1 MNISFSNIILNEV
14 VISGDNKL
22 LNSIF
27 LKLTKGKS
35 FTPVNIT
42 NLFPLPNEIKKLE
55 KLDKIDITTQINLYN
70 KFGVTSYNE
79 WVEQNWGEKEFGNIE
94 KVQIL
99 NDKLKISFNTDL
111 FDSKLILLNIQRKY
125 PKIIIESLFIDQSI
139 QRVEKFG
146 SFNKD
151 GEVYYKINDCE
162 YEKFINH
169 IELMINELKR
179 QNNDLNI
186 LKAA

>member
-35 FTPVNIT
+35 LTSVNIT

-79 WVEQNWGEKEFGNIE
+79 WIEQNWGEKEFGDIE
-94 KVQIL
+94 KVQIF
-99 NDKLKISFNTDL
+99 NDRLKFSFNTDL

-125 PKIIIESLFIDQSI
+125 PKINIESIFIDHSI
-139 QRVEKFG
+139 QRKEKFE
-146 SFNKD
+146 SYNKD
-151 GEVYYKINDCE
+151 GVVFYKINESE
-162 YEKFINH
+162 YETFSNH
-169 IELMINELKR
+169 LELMVNELQR
-179 QNNDLNI
+179 QKYNLNI
-186 LKAA
+186 SKAA